1 MKKQIEKELL
11 YYYVT
16 KNKLID
22 SNNTKDKVKLN
33 IINMMIKRIK
43 LILKLSNYVKIEKI
57 IRYEKILLDKNYN
70 KNIDYM
76 DGLYVL
82 KWLEYSRFLDRI
94 TIKLNT
100 LC

>member
-16 KNKLID
+16 RNKLID